1 MPEIP
6 SDKIARRIVDAK
18 GYFYHFS
25 VKRTL
30 KLEAI
35 KKPEKKYGNRAAK
48 STHGKNALRKKCVF
62 AIFISLNIQ
71 LDVMGNLKVFSGRS
85 NRPLAEK
92 IVRELGTVLGQC
104 EIKTFSDGEIWVKY
118 TENIRG
124 SDVYIV
130 QSTNPPAENLLEL
143 LIMIDAAR
151 RASARKVNAVIP
163 YFGYARQDRKDQPRV
178 SITAKLVANLITH
191 AGADRV
197 ITMDLHAP
205 QIQGFFDI
213 PVDHLYSSAVLVK
226 RFKRMHLANLAVA
239 SPDVGGIKMARAYAK
254 RLEADLILIDK
265 RRPRQNEAEV
275 MNIIGEAR
283 GKNILIVDD
292 LIDTAGTLCNAV
304 KALKDAGAR
313 EVYAACTHPVL
324 SGSAVARITA
334 SALSKIVVT
343 DSLPLPKGCS
353 KIAEESVARIF
364 AEAIKRTFKFKSIS
378 SLFDVDKG

>member
-1 MPEIP
+1 
-6 SDKIARRIVDAK
+6 
-18 GYFYHFS
+18 
-25 VKRTL
+25 
-30 KLEAI
+30 
-35 KKPEKKYGNRAAK
+35 
-48 STHGKNALRKKCVF
+48 
-62 AIFISLNIQ
+62 
-71 LDVMGNLKVFSGRS
+71 MGSLKVFSGRS
-85 NRPLAEK
+85 NRPLATK
-92 IVRELGTVLGQC
+92 IAKDLGHEMGHC
-104 EIKTFSDGEIWVKY
+104 EIKTFSDGEIWVKFND
-118 TENIRG
+118 NIRG
-124 SDVYIV
+124 CDVYLV

-178 SITAKLVANLITH
+178 SITAKLIANLITQ
-191 AGADRV
+191 AGADRI

-226 RFKRMHLANLAVA
+226 HFKRLRLANLAVA

-275 MNIIGEAR
+275 MNIIGNAK

-292 LIDTAGTLCNAV
+292 LVDTGGTLCNAIQ
-304 KALKDAGAR
+304 ALKDAGAKD
-313 EVYAACTHPVL
+313 VYAACTHPVL
-324 SGSAVARITA
+324 SGNALTRI
-334 SALSKIVVT
+334 SSSGVKKMVVT
-343 DSLPLPKGCS
+343 DTLPVNPEAK
-353 KIAEESVARIF
+353 KIETETVSRIF
-364 AEAIKRTFKFKSIS
+364 SEAIKRSFKYMSIS